1 MRLLR
6 PLLIFIPPD
15 FIPRN
20 SAGIL
25 QRCPWF
31 NLIDVKEASGEIRG
45 SWEVGG
51 RGGGQSDGSGILD
64 SALFLS
70 RILCCVGVRPGG
82 GAGGGGAG
90 TRNLRNAVRKL

>member
-51 RGGGQSDGSGILD
+51 GGVRRGGQSDGSGILD

-70 RILCCVGVRPGG
+70 RILCCVGVRL
-82 GAGGGGAG
+82 GGGGAG